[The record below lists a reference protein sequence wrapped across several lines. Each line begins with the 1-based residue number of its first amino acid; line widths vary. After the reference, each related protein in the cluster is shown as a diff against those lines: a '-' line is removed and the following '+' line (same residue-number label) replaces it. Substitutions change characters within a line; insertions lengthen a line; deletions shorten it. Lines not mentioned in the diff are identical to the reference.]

1 MDRLC
6 LVDASSPHGSI
17 GQSLATQLPAGEHQ
31 TDGAEAGKGSSR
43 SSECQDSTSGNIA
56 ELGTCC
62 GATLRT
68 QGSQQEATMWRGLTV
83 LWGPH
88 SKLQNS
94 GPPAGQAPAPQAA
107 LET

>member
-68 QGSQQEATMWRGLTV
+68 QGS
-83 LWGPH
+83 
-88 SKLQNS
+88 
-94 GPPAGQAPAPQAA
+94 
-107 LET
+107 